1 MAFVLGVEAENVV
14 RTTPNVTTSTDTT
27 WARLYLDTGQT
38 VSVWHPHADS
48 TSRARFSE
56 ADATKAHP

>member
-27 WARLYLDTGQT
+27 WAKLYLHTGGT
-38 VSVWHPHADS
+38 VSVSHPHAKHKHGEV
-48 TSRARFSE
+48 F
-56 ADATKAHP
+56 